1 MNNRKVYRKR
11 LLEKVE
17 DKEARH
23 KTLVDKPIEIR
34 SVDGTLMI
42 LTDDEKRKLAY
53 EIQKRIEDD
62 KW

>member
-11 LLEKVE
+11 LIEKVE

-23 KTLVDKPIEIR
+23 KTLVDKPVEIR
-34 SVDGTLMI
+34 SVDGILMI

-53 EIQKRIEDD
+53 EIQKRMED
-62 KW
+62 KK